1 MSYANVMILETEQKV
16 RIRVTSLDKPQIPE
30 KTEKEWILML
40 NDAAAKLKISA
51 AIITKVGQKD
61 IEVFAESTNKGNP
74 YEPKAKI
81 ALGTGLYCETV
92 LARNREL
99 AVSNAKTHPHWKAN
113 SEAKNEMISY
123 YGLPIKWPDG
133 EFFGTV
139 CILDKKPMFLSS
151 EIKRIT
157 AECRIEAEK
166 SLACLTDDLRAK

>member
-16 RIRVTSLDKPQIPE
+16 RIRITSLDKPKIPE
-30 KTEKEWILML
+30 KTEKEWSSML
-40 NDAAAKLKISA
+40 DNAAAKLKISA
-51 AIITKVGQKD
+51 ALITKVGQKD
-61 IEVFAESTNKGNP
+61 IEVFAKSTNKGNS
-74 YEPKAKI
+74 YELKAKI

-99 AVSNAKTHPHWKAN
+99 AVSNAKTHPQWKAH
-113 SEAKNEMISY
+113 SISKHEIISY

-139 CILDKKPMFLSS
+139 CVLDKKPMFLSA

-166 SLACLTDDLRAK
+166 SLACLADDIHAQ